1 MQLNRLSGQVHEL
14 VPPAIFVAG
23 DLKAGPGTARPLTA
37 ITRPIQFSPDLFRGM
52 SHAVFVGMV
61 LRGLFV
67 CHVRMM
73 RRLFVVAGFVV
84 GRGFAVMFGCGFVM
98 MGSQMMMFNSFVCHG
113 FVSGLKPL

>member
-1 MQLNRLSGQVHEL
+1 
-14 VPPAIFVAG
+14 
-23 DLKAGPGTARPLTA
+23 
-37 ITRPIQFSPDLFRGM
+37 M

-67 CHVRMM
+67 RHVRIM

-84 GRGFAVMFGCGFVM
+84 GRGFAVMFGGFVM
-98 MGSQMMMFNSFVCHG
+98 MGSQMMMFNAFVCHG